1 LPANKLTVVYQEPL
15 KTMKA
20 MNIINTVKT
29 FISLMLV
36 SLMPLVTQAG
46 VESEKHNAQ
55 GFPPYTIETLATGLA
70 YPWSL
75 AFLPDGDVLVTERVG
90 YLRRVHNGQVSDPIS
105 GLPEDIYVQSQGGL
119 LDVVLHPDHRENQWL
134 YLSYASGTDKH
145 NTLKLMRAKLQKG
158 ALTDQQL
165 LLTLSPDK
173 DTPVHFGGRMTFLP
187 DNTLLLTTGDGF
199 DYREHAQRFD
209 SQMGKIIRLTDDG
222 QAPVDN
228 PFFNL
233 ADTANTPKKLTQ
245 YIFTLGHRNSQ
256 AILYDPVRKMIF
268 AHEHGPQGGDEVNI
282 IRGGGNYG
290 WPVITQGVD
299 YSGARI
305 SPFTAYP
312 NMLQPLVDWTPSIA
326 PSGMAV
332 HQGEMFG
339 TINGDLLVSSLKFKQ
354 VYWLQMQGKQVVSQ
368 GELFAEIG
376 QRLRDIRVHKDGSI
390 YLLTDSAQGSL
401 LRVRPASEE
410 ESR

>member
-1 LPANKLTVVYQEPL
+1 K
-15 KTMKA
+15 
-20 MNIINTVKT
+20 IINT
-29 FISLMLV
+29 FIASLILV
-36 SLMPLVTQAG
+36 SLMPLVAQAEVG
-46 VESEKHNAQ
+46 SDKQPIRV
-55 GFPPYTIETLATGLA
+55 FPPYTIETLATGLD

-90 YLRRVHNGQVSDPIS
+90 HLRRVHNGQVSPPIS
-105 GLPEDIYVQSQGGL
+105 GLPEDIYVFSQGGL
-119 LDVVLHPDHRENQWL
+119 LDVALHPDYRENQWL

-145 NTLKLMRAKLQKG
+145 NALKLMRAKLQNG
-158 ALTDQQL
+158 ALTQQQL
-165 LLTLSPDK
+165 LFTLSPDK

-209 SQMGKIIRLTDDG
+209 SQMGKIIRLADDG
-222 QAPVDN
+222 QAPTDN

-233 ADTANTPKKLTQ
+233 ADTAKTPKELTQ

-256 AILYDPVRKMIF
+256 AILYDPVTEMIF

-282 IRGGGNYG
+282 IRPGGNYG
-290 WPVITQGVD
+290 WPVITQGID

-312 NMLQPLVDWTPSIA
+312 DMLQPLVDWTPSIA
-326 PSGMAV
+326 PSGMAM
-332 HQGEMFG
+332 HEGGMFG
-339 TINGDLLVSSLKFKQ
+339 AIKGDLLVSSLKFKQ
-354 VYWLQMQGKQVVSQ
+354 VYWLQMQGKQVVGQ

-390 YLLTDSAQGSL
+390 YLLTDSPRGSL
-401 LRVRPASEE
+401 LRIRPVSGKKGE
-410 ESR
+410 